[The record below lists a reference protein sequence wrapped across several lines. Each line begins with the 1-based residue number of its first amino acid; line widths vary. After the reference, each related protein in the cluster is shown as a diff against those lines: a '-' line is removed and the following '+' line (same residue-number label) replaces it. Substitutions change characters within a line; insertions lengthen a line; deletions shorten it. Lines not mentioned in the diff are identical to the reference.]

1 MTAIRSRSAALAFA
15 ATLMVA
21 QAPLDAAAQS
31 LADSLVTAYRNS
43 PDLASA
49 DASLKIASENAVQAR
64 SGNRPT
70 VSAALGLDLQY
81 DNFNTLEFPTDVSL
95 TITQALYTGGQVENA
110 TAAAETR
117 ITAQEATNK
126 STEQSVLLGAVT
138 AHEDVLRDAQ
148 FVQLGIKNLRVLSEQ
163 LRAARER
170 FEVGEVTRTDVE
182 QARAAVAASR
192 SSLAAARGALASS
205 REAYLRAV
213 GVRPGDLQP
222 QPPLPEI
229 PATIE
234 EAVAIAL
241 VNDPALIAARLE
253 REASGFDVRTA
264 IGALL
269 PQVDL
274 VASAS
279 RFDTIRD
286 SADAEE
292 NATIGLNVTIP
303 FYTGGFNYSNIR
315 EAQANVEGD
324 EANIV
329 SAERTA
335 VENVGTAY
343 ASLNVARAS
352 IEAGK
357 LEVEAAQLAFE
368 GVREEAKVGA
378 RTTLDVLDAE
388 ADVISAESDLVS
400 RRRDEVVAVYSIL
413 ASIGMLTIEH
423 LGLDVG
429 GGAAESY
436 YETVRTRNFGY
447 DVSED
452 TVWRKEWR
460 P

>member
-222 QPPLPEI
+222 QPPLPE
-229 PATIE
+229 
-234 EAVAIAL
+234 
-241 VNDPALIAARLE
+241 
-253 REASGFDVRTA
+253 
-264 IGALL
+264 
-269 PQVDL
+269 
-274 VASAS
+274 
-279 RFDTIRD
+279 
-286 SADAEE
+286 
-292 NATIGLNVTIP
+292 
-303 FYTGGFNYSNIR
+303 
-315 EAQANVEGD
+315 
-324 EANIV
+324 
-329 SAERTA
+329 
-335 VENVGTAY
+335 
-343 ASLNVARAS
+343 
-352 IEAGK
+352 
-357 LEVEAAQLAFE
+357 
-368 GVREEAKVGA
+368 
-378 RTTLDVLDAE
+378 
-388 ADVISAESDLVS
+388 
-400 RRRDEVVAVYSIL
+400 
-413 ASIGMLTIEH
+413 
-423 LGLDVG
+423 
-429 GGAAESY
+429 
-436 YETVRTRNFGY
+436 
-447 DVSED
+447 
-452 TVWRKEWR
+452 
-460 P
+460 